1 MLFLLIILDFCLFD
15 LIPRTITINKLKFTN
30 NKTANGT
37 NTDISSSIELSQHL
51 KLKNSSYI
59 LKLLILIKQKKLYI
73 LLLKLKY
80 FIGKVEENVV
90 AITMMPDIT

>member
-1 MLFLLIILDFCLFD
+1 MNRKKF
-15 LIPRTITINKLKFTN
+15 NKDKN
-30 NKTANGT
+30 ANGT
-37 NTDISSSIELSQHL
+37 NTDIRSSTELSQHL

-90 AITMMPDIT
+90 AITMMPGIP